1 MAEVAGS
8 FTPPEGIEAPLK
20 QTSPPVVA
28 MREDFERPTT
38 NDALS
43 VVVPAFNEETAIG
56 PVLDR
61 LLAVLGKLDVTYEI
75 IVVDDGSD
83 DATGACARQ
92 RDRVRVIRHPQNAGY
107 GASVYDGVLAARHEC
122 IIITDAD
129 GTYPIEALP
138 ELLRWA
144 RDFDMVV
151 GARTGRAYRG
161 SLFKFPARLVFGALC
176 SFVTGTGIPDVNSG
190 LRVMRR
196 DLVLAFS
203 DPLSRGMSFTTT
215 MTLAL
220 LSNGYFVKFIPI
232 SYHERIGH
240 SKVRYVRDT
249 LRTSQILVQAITR
262 YNPIKLFL
270 VLAALST
277 LSGFTAIGV
286 GWVLGIAVLWTIG
299 ALQLAA
305 VLPLFGLGLVADLLR
320 SRQGSTLPP
329 NAAQRGLAHP
339 STADDNA

>member
-1 MAEVAGS
+1 MA
-8 FTPPEGIEAPLK
+8 
-20 QTSPPVVA
+20 A
-28 MREDFERPTT
+28 MSGGGERPVTESV
-38 NDALS
+38 LS
-43 VVVPAFNEETAIG
+43 VVVPALNEEAGIG

-61 LLAVLGKLDVTYEI
+61 LVTVLGEFGVKYEI

-83 DATGACARQ
+83 DGTGARARQ
-92 RDRVRVIRHPQNAGY
+92 RDGVRVIRHPQNAGY
-107 GASVYDGVLAARHEC
+107 GASVYDGVLAARYER
-122 IIITDAD
+122 IVITDAD

-138 ELLRWA
+138 ELLQWA
-144 RDFDMVV
+144 GDYDMVV
-151 GARTGRAYRG
+151 GARTGRTYRG
-161 SLFKFPARLVFGALC
+161 SLFKFPARLAFGALC
-176 SFVTGTGIPDVNSG
+176 SFVTGTAIPDVNSG

-220 LSNGYFVKFIPI
+220 LSNGYFVKFVPI
-232 SYHERIGH
+232 SYHQRIGR

-249 LRTSQILVQAITR
+249 LRASQILAQAITR

-270 VLAALST
+270 VLAALSA
-277 LSGFTAIGV
+277 LAGVIAVGV
-286 GWVLGIAVLWTIG
+286 GWVIGTAVLWTIG

-320 SRQGSTLPP
+320 RQHGSSLPP
-329 NAAQRGLAHP
+329 TVAQRGFART
-339 STADDNA
+339 STDDDNS

>member
-1 MAEVAGS
+1 MSDVA
-8 FTPPEGIEAPLK
+8 A
-20 QTSPPVVA
+20 QPVA
-28 MREDFERPTT
+28 KH
-38 NDALS
+38 ALS
-43 VVVPAFNEETAIG
+43 VVVPALNEAAGIG

-61 LLAVLGKLDVTYEI
+61 LVTVLGELGAPHEI

-83 DATGACARQ
+83 DGTGEIARQ
-92 RDRVRVIRHPQNAGY
+92 NAGVRIIRHPQNAGY
-107 GASVYDGVLAARHEC
+107 GASVYDGVLAARYER
-122 IIITDAD
+122 IVITDAD

-138 ELLRWA
+138 ELLHWA
-144 RDFDMVV
+144 RDYDMVV

-161 SLFKFPARLVFGALC
+161 SLFKFPARLAFGALC
-176 SFVTGTGIPDVNSG
+176 SFVTGTAIPDVNSG

-220 LSNGYFVKFIPI
+220 LSNGYFVKFVPI
-232 SYHERIGH
+232 SYHQRIGS

-249 LRTSQILVQAITR
+249 LRASQILVQAITR

-270 VLAALST
+270 ALAALSALT
-277 LSGFTAIGV
+277 GVIAVGV
-286 GWVLGIAVLWTIG
+286 GWTLGMAVLWTIG

-320 SRQGSTLPP
+320 RQHSSSLPP
-329 NAAQRGLAHP
+329 TAAQRGFART
-339 STADDNA
+339 SANDENS

>member
-1 MAEVAGS
+1 MSDDEEQSV
-8 FTPPEGIEAPLK
+8 TEH
-20 QTSPPVVA
+20 
-28 MREDFERPTT
+28 
-38 NDALS
+38 ALS
-43 VVVPAFNEETAIG
+43 AVVPAFNEEAGIG

-61 LLAVLGKLDVTYEI
+61 LVTVLGELGAPHEI

-83 DATGACARQ
+83 DGTGEIARQ
-92 RDRVRVIRHPQNAGY
+92 RDGVWVIRHPQNAGY
-107 GASVYDGVLAARHEC
+107 GASVYDGVLAARYER

-138 ELLRWA
+138 ELLQWA
-144 RDFDMVV
+144 GDYDMVV

-161 SLFKFPARLVFGALC
+161 ALFKFPARLAFGALC
-176 SFVTGTGIPDVNSG
+176 SFVTGTAIPDINSG

-220 LSNGYFVKFIPI
+220 LSNGYFVKFVPI
-232 SYHERIGH
+232 SYHRRVGS

-249 LRTSQILVQAITR
+249 LRASQILVQAITR

-270 VLAALST
+270 VLSILSALA
-277 LSGFTAIGV
+277 GFIGV
-286 GWVLGIAVLWTIG
+286 GVGWALDAAVLWTIG
-299 ALQLAA
+299 AFQLAV

-320 SRQGSTLPP
+320 RQHGATLPP
-329 NAAQRGLAHP
+329 TVAQRGFART
-339 STADDNA
+339 STDDENS

>member
-1 MAEVAGS
+1 MSGD
-8 FTPPEGIEAPLK
+8 EA
-20 QTSPPVVA
+20 QSGT
-28 MREDFERPTT
+28 EH
-38 NDALS
+38 ALS
-43 VVVPAFNEETAIG
+43 VVVPALNEAAGIG

-61 LLAVLGKLDVTYEI
+61 LATVLGELGAPHEI

-83 DATGACARQ
+83 DGTGEIARQ
-92 RDRVRVIRHPQNAGY
+92 RDCVRVIRHPQNAGY
-107 GASVYDGVLAARHEC
+107 GASIYDGVLAARYER
-122 IIITDAD
+122 IVITDAD

-138 ELLRWA
+138 ELLQWA
-144 RDFDMVV
+144 GDYDMVV

-161 SLFKFPARLVFGALC
+161 SLFKFPARLAFGALC
-176 SFVTGTGIPDVNSG
+176 SFVTGTAIPDINSG

-220 LSNGYFVKFIPI
+220 LSNGYFVKYVPI
-232 SYHERIGH
+232 SYHKRIGS

-249 LRTSQILVQAITR
+249 LRASQILVQAITS

-270 VLAALST
+270 VLAILNALV
-277 LSGFTAIGV
+277 GIIAAGV
-286 GWVLGIAVLWTIG
+286 GWVLGMAVLWTIG

-320 SRQGSTLPP
+320 RQHGATLPP
-329 NAAQRGLAHP
+329 TLAQRGFART
-339 STADDNA
+339 STDDENS

>member
-1 MAEVAGS
+1 MQSSSRMA
-8 FTPPEGIEAPLK
+8 
-20 QTSPPVVA
+20 A
-28 MREDFERPTT
+28 MSDGGERPVTES
-38 NDALS
+38 ALS
-43 VVVPAFNEETAIG
+43 VVVPALNEEAGIG

-61 LLAVLGKLDVTYEI
+61 LVTVLGELGVTYEI

-83 DATGACARQ
+83 DGTGARARQ
-92 RDRVRVIRHPQNAGY
+92 RDGVRVIRHPQNAGY
-107 GASVYDGVLAARHEC
+107 GASIYDGVLAARYEC
-122 IIITDAD
+122 IVITDAD
-129 GTYPIEALP
+129 GTYPTEALP
-138 ELLRWA
+138 ELLQWVGEY
-144 RDFDMVV
+144 DMVV

-161 SLFKFPARLVFGALC
+161 SLFKFPARLAFGALC
-176 SFVTGTGIPDVNSG
+176 SFVTGTAIPDVNSG

-220 LSNGYFVKFIPI
+220 LSNGYFVKFVPV
-232 SYHERIGH
+232 SYHQRIGH

-249 LRTSQILVQAITR
+249 LRASQILVQAITR

-270 VLAALST
+270 VLAALSA
-277 LSGFTAIGV
+277 LAGVIAVGV
-286 GWVLGIAVLWTIG
+286 GWMIGTAVLWTIG

-320 SRQGSTLPP
+320 RQHGSPLPP
-329 NAAQRGLAHP
+329 TVAQRGFART
-339 STADDNA
+339 SVDDDNS

>member
-1 MAEVAGS
+1 M
-8 FTPPEGIEAPLK
+8 K
-20 QTSPPVVA
+20 QTSSPAAA
-28 MREDFERPTT
+28 MREDFERPVTSGT
-38 NDALS
+38 LS
-43 VVVPAFNEETAIG
+43 VVVPAFNEEAGIG

-61 LLAVLGKLDVTYEI
+61 LVTVLGKLDVAYEI

-83 DATGACARQ
+83 DGTGAHARQ
-92 RDRVRVIRHPQNAGY
+92 REGVRVIRHPQNAGY
-107 GASVYDGVLAARHEC
+107 GASVYDGVLAARYER
-122 IIITDAD
+122 IVITDAD

-138 ELLRWA
+138 ELLQWA
-144 RDFDMVV
+144 GDYDMVV

-176 SFVTGTGIPDVNSG
+176 SFVTGTAIPDVNSG
-190 LRVMRR
+190 LRIMRR

-220 LSNGYFVKFIPI
+220 LSNGYFVKFVPI
-232 SYHERIGH
+232 SYHQRIGH

-249 LRTSQILVQAITR
+249 LRASQILVQAITR

-270 VLAALST
+270 VLAALSA
-277 LSGFTAIGV
+277 LAGVTAVGV
-286 GWVLGIAVLWTIG
+286 GWALGTAVLWMIG

-305 VLPLFGLGLVADLLR
+305 VLPLFGLGLLADLLR
-320 SRQGSTLPP
+320 RQHGLALPP
-329 NAAQRGLAHP
+329 TAAQRGFARP
-339 STADDNA
+339 SAEDENS